1 MTTMNQK
8 SNNNILVLDGYN
20 LIYRAR
26 YSGRNTGEFTTV
38 FNFFR
43 SLRSIIEKFNPDLC
57 YFVLEG
63 RPVKRLAIDSNYKG
77 QRTYHNKDN
86 FQEQRR
92 KIIEITKNLLP
103 IVVVKHDDYEC
114 DDIAN
119 FLANEKHAD
128 DNAIIISTDTDFIQS
143 INEKTRVFN
152 PVKKD
157 YFQSPNYNYI
167 MWKSLVGDKSDNII
181 GFSGIGNKKAIKLLE
196 NKEKLEDF
204 LSIEENNQKFLRNN
218 TMIKFHDLNDDINEI
233 KYYNKILSEGQIN
246 WEQIK
251 SEFSFMGF
259 KSIVEKEKSWN
270 KFKET
275 FEKLL
280 KGERYVRGSAT
291 A

>member
-1 MTTMNQK
+1 MTITNQK
-8 SNNNILVLDGYN
+8 SNDNILVLDGYN

-63 RPVKRLAIDSNYKG
+63 RPVKRLSIDSNYKG
-77 QRTYHNKDN
+77 QRIYHNKDN

-103 IVVVKHDDYEC
+103 VIVVKHDDYEC
-114 DDIAN
+114 DDVAN
-119 FLANEKHAD
+119 FLANEKHVND
-128 DNAIIISTDTDFIQS
+128 IVTIVSTDTDFIQS

-152 PVKKD
+152 PIKKD
-157 YFQSPNYNYI
+157 YFQSPDYDYV

-181 GFSGIGNKKAIKLLE
+181 GFTGIGNKKAIKLLE

-204 LSIEENNQKFLRNN
+204 LSSEENSQKFARNN

-233 KYYNKILSEGQIN
+233 KYYNKILIEGYIN

-270 KFKET
+270 KFKDT

-280 KGERYVRGSAT
+280 EGEKNVRSSAT

>member
-1 MTTMNQK
+1 MTTTQT
-8 SNNNILVLDGYN
+8 NNKNILVLDGYN

-43 SLRSIIEKFNPDLC
+43 SLRLIIENFNPDLC

-63 RPVKRLAIDSNYKG
+63 RPVKRLNIDANYKG
-77 QRTYHNKDN
+77 QRTYHDKDN

-92 KIIEITKNLLP
+92 KIIEITRNLLP
-103 IVVVKHDDYEC
+103 IVIVKHDEYEC
-114 DDIAN
+114 DDVAN
-119 FLANEKHAD
+119 FLANIKHSD
-128 DNAIIISTDTDFIQS
+128 DNVTIISTDTDFIQS
-143 INEKTRVFN
+143 INENTNVFN

-157 YFQSPNYNYI
+157 YFQKTEYDYV

-181 GFSGIGNKKAIKLLE
+181 GFHGIGNKKAVQLLE
-196 NKEKLEDF
+196 NREKLEEF
-204 LSIEENNQKFLRNN
+204 LSVKENNQKFLKNN
-218 TMIKFHDLNDDINEI
+218 IMIKFHNLSSDINEI
-233 KYYNKILSEGQIN
+233 KYHCKVLEIGHIDWDQVKL
-246 WEQIK
+246 
-251 SEFSFMGF
+251 EFTSMGF

-275 FEKLL
+275 FENLL
-280 KGERYVRGSAT
+280 KGDRYVRSSIT